1 MGAMFP
7 RRARLPL
14 AIGAGVVVLAGI
26 GLLVWSLTRPDAEG
40 AAAGPSSSPHPS
52 ASLTAA
58 PVEPVLRPG
67 EVVATIKGE
76 ELEVF
81 DEPAGTR
88 THTLDQ
94 WSEATFQPLTLLAV
108 EQRDVNGAQ
117 WLRVMLPVQPNQSTG
132 WIKADDVT
140 TTTTHVQIRIFV
152 EEREL
157 ELWDGEEL
165 VLTAPVAL
173 GTTETPTPPGLYS
186 ITDPLDSTHNDTGVY
201 GAYALGLSGFSE
213 VLKTFNGAPPQL
225 AIHGTNEPGLIGQY
239 VSNGCIRMH
248 NEDILTVVEHSG
260 LGTPV
265 HIYASRAEAEAA
277 DAAATAQ

>member
-1 MGAMFP
+1 MFT

-14 AIGAGVVVLAGI
+14 IIGASVLAVAVI
-26 GLLVWSLTRPDAEG
+26 GLLVWFLARPDG
-40 AAAGPSSSPHPS
+40 GILGSSSTPHVTPT
-52 ASLTAA
+52 LTAA

-67 EVVATIKGE
+67 EVIATIKGE

-81 DEPAGTR
+81 DEPGGKPI
-88 THTLDQ
+88 HTLDQ

-108 EQRDVNGAQ
+108 EQRDVDGAG
-117 WLRVMLPVQPNQSTG
+117 WYRVMLPVQPNQSTG
-132 WIKADDVT
+132 WIKAEDVT
-140 TTTTHVQIRIFV
+140 TETTHVQIRIFV

-165 VLTAPVAL
+165 LLTAPVAL
-173 GTTETPTPPGLYS
+173 GTPETPTPPGLYS

-225 AIHGTNEPGLIGQY
+225 AIHGTNEPDLIGQY

-265 HIYASRAEAEAA
+265 HIYAHRADAEAA
-277 DAAATAQ
+277 DAAAG

>member
-1 MGAMFP
+1 MFP

-14 AIGAGVVVLAGI
+14 AISAGLLLLVGI
-26 GLLVWSLTRPDAEG
+26 GALAWWLANRGDSPTPTSSPTPE
-40 AAAGPSSSPHPS
+40 AAASPT
-52 ASLTAA
+52 LTAA
-58 PVEPVLRPG
+58 PVDPQLRPG
-67 EVVATIKGE
+67 EVIATIAGE

-81 DEPAGTR
+81 DEPGGTR
-88 THTLDQ
+88 TMTLDQ

-108 EQRDVNGAQ
+108 EEREVDGTL

-132 WIKADDVT
+132 WIRADDVT
-140 TTTTHVQIRIFV
+140 TATTHVQIRIYI

-165 VLTAPVAL
+165 LLTAPVAL
-173 GTTETPTPPGLYS
+173 GTPETPTPPGLYS

-213 VLKTFNGAPPQL
+213 VLKDFNGAPPQL
-225 AIHGTNEPGLIGQY
+225 AIHGTNEPDLIGQY
-239 VSNGCIRMH
+239 VSNGCIRLH
-248 NEDILTVVEHSG
+248 NEDVLTVVEHTG

-265 HIYASRAEAEAA
+265 HIYASRADSE
-277 DAAATAQ
+277 

>member
-1 MGAMFP
+1 MIP
-7 RRARLPL
+7 RRVRLPL
-14 AIGAGVVVLAGI
+14 LIAAGVLALAGI
-26 GLLVWSLTRPDAEG
+26 GALVWWLAQPDA
-40 AAAGPSSSPHPS
+40 AATPTNPGVSPV
-52 ASLTAA
+52 ASPTLTAA
-58 PVEPVLRPG
+58 PVEPTLRPG
-67 EVVATIKGE
+67 EVIATIKGE

-81 DEPAGTR
+81 DEPGGTR
-88 THTLDQ
+88 TYTLDQ

-108 EQRDVNGAQ
+108 EQRDVEGAQ

-132 WIKADDVT
+132 WIRADDVT
-140 TTTTHVQIRIFV
+140 TETTTVQIRIFV

-165 VLTAPVAL
+165 LLTAPVAL
-173 GTTETPTPPGLYS
+173 GTSETPTPPGLYS
-186 ITDPLDSTHNDTGVY
+186 VTDPLDSTHNDTGVY

-225 AIHGTNEPGLIGQY
+225 AIHGTNEPDLIGQY

-248 NEDILTVVEHSG
+248 NEDILTVVNHSG

-265 HIYASRAEAEAA
+265 HIYASRA
-277 DAAATAQ
+277 DVG